1 VNEASN
7 ITGHGADRPD
17 ENPDENLDE
26 NLGENTGVEHGD
38 VPVADWYI
46 EALKFIL
53 ASILESN
60 EQDGDNHR
68 VLVDGRC
75 VSCGRNF
82 VVIVVPAHIMA
93 NAMRIHNMAAPLE

>member
-1 VNEASN
+1 VNETSN
-7 ITGHGADRPD
+7 ITGHGDDRPD
-17 ENPDENLDE
+17 ENPDENSDE
-26 NLGENTGVEHGD
+26 NAGTEHGD
-38 VPVADWYI
+38 VAVADWYI

-53 ASILESN
+53 ASILESS

-75 VSCGRNF
+75 VSCGRSF

-93 NAMRIHNMAAPLE
+93 NAMRIHNMARPLE